1 MPRIESLTW
10 ANVKINGQ
18 GFWQVLVIGEKLV
31 PREVERV
38 KKEYGT
44 DHVVADWEQEL
55 LLSGKPDVIFVAN
68 GWSGVLKVDE
78 DFKEKVKKAGVE
90 LRVVLTPKAAEEYNQ
105 LVKEGKRVNALIH
118 TTC

>member
-1 MPRIESLTW
+1 MLKIESLIW
-10 ANVKINGQ
+10 ANVKIDGQ
-18 GFWQVLVIGEKLV
+18 DFWQVLVINEKLV

-55 LLSGKPDVIFVAN
+55 LLSENPEVILVAN
-68 GWSGVLKVDE
+68 GWSGLLRVGE
-78 DFKEKVKKAGVE
+78 DFKKKAKKAGIE
-90 LRVVLTPKAAEEYNQ
+90 LRVVLTPKVVEEYNQ
-105 LVKEGKRVNALIH
+105 LIKEGKKVNALIH